1 MKKDDQMQEQ
11 GADDERE
18 GRALAQSLPAK
29 PAPHVS
35 LQGEGSWANLL
46 TLLEVSPDALVLVD
60 SAGRIASVNSQTEA
74 LFGYPRSE
82 LEGEALEA
90 LLPERFRAAHLLHRE
105 QYATSPRTRPMGAGL
120 ALYGRRKDG
129 SEFPVDISLSPLLFD
144 GTLHVLGAVRD
155 ITVRRR
161 LEEREH
167 AAREAAEARLAL
179 LQLVLD
185 ELPTCVYFVQG
196 EEARLVLANRA
207 AVTLWGSEWP
217 TGQPMQDFLTAHHI
231 HLFDTNG
238 QALPPTAFATLRALH
253 EGQTVF
259 QHQEI
264 IRHADGISL
273 PVLVN
278 AVALAPH
285 LLAGLETGG
294 GNRHIS
300 SAEPAALVVLQDVTS
315 LKEAEQLKDQFIW
328 LVAHELRNP
337 LAALKGFATMLLRHS
352 QGDKGTALAS
362 WQQEALAELDLA
374 ANRLNRLTE
383 DLLDVVR
390 LQAGR
395 LMLHRES
402 IDLVNTI
409 RHVIAQM
416 GQSSDRHQLTFSTS
430 LSHLQAQMDRG
441 RIEQVLVNLLT
452 NAIKYSPDGGS
463 VEVALQLASE
473 WQEALISIR
482 DQGIGI
488 PQAEQAQLFGRFVRA
503 SNSQTQGISGTG
515 LGLYLCRELVS
526 QHGGDIWFEST
537 EGAGST
543 FFLRLPLSQSTT
555 APSISPPT
563 SSSEGDQ
570 TTLR

>member
-82 LEGEALEA
+82 LEGAALED

-238 QALPPTAFATLRALH
+238 QALPPAAFATLRALH

-537 EGAGST
+537 EGSGST
-543 FFLRLPLSQSTT
+543 FFLRLPLSQSTA
-555 APSISPPT
+555 APGVSPPT
-563 SSSEGDQ
+563 ASSEGEQ
-570 TTLR
+570 TTL

>member
-1 MKKDDQMQEQ
+1 M
-11 GADDERE
+11 
-18 GRALAQSLPAK
+18 
-29 PAPHVS
+29 
-35 LQGEGSWANLL
+35 
-46 TLLEVSPDALVLVD
+46 
-60 SAGRIASVNSQTEA
+60 
-74 LFGYPRSE
+74 
-82 LEGEALEA
+82 
-90 LLPERFRAAHLLHRE
+90 
-105 QYATSPRTRPMGAGL
+105 
-120 ALYGRRKDG
+120 YGRRKDG
-129 SEFPVDISLSPLLFD
+129 TEFPVDISLSPLLFD
-144 GTLHVLGAVRD
+144 GALHVLGAVRD
-155 ITVRRR
+155 STVHRQ

-179 LQLVLD
+179 FQLVLD

-207 AVTLWGSEWP
+207 AVALWGSEWP
-217 TGQPMQDFLTAHHI
+217 SGQPMQDFLTAHHI
-231 HLFDTNG
+231 RLFNTNG
-238 QALPPTAFATLRALH
+238 QALPPAAFATLRALH
-253 EGQTVF
+253 EGKTVF

-264 IRHADGISL
+264 IRHADGMSL

-285 LLAGLETGG
+285 LLAGLEAGG
-294 GNRHIS
+294 GNHQIS

-315 LKEAEQLKDQFIW
+315 LKEAEQLKEQFIW
-328 LVAHELRNP
+328 LVVHELRNP

-362 WQQEALAELDLA
+362 WQQEALADIDLA

-395 LMLHRES
+395 LVLHRES
-402 IDLVNTI
+402 IELVHTI
-409 RHVIAQM
+409 RRVIAQM
-416 GQSSDRHQLTFSTS
+416 GQSSDRHQLTLSTS

-452 NAIKYSPDGGS
+452 NAIKYSPDGGEI
-463 VEVALQLASE
+463 EVALQVVPE
-473 WQEALISIR
+473 RQEALISIR

-488 PQAEQAQLFGRFVRA
+488 PQAEQARLFGRFVRA
-503 SNSQTQGISGTG
+503 SNSQAQGIGGTG

-543 FFLRLPLSQSTT
+543 FFLRLPLSQSTSE
-555 APSISPPT
+555 PSVSPHTP
-563 SSSEGDQ
+563 SSEGDQ
-570 TTLR
+570 STL

>member
-82 LEGEALEA
+82 LEGAALEA

-144 GTLHVLGAVRD
+144 GSLHVLGAVRD

-238 QALPPTAFATLRALH
+238 QALPPAAFATLRALH

-362 WQQEALAELDLA
+362 WQQEALTELDLA

-537 EGAGST
+537 EGSGST

-555 APSISPPT
+555 APGVSPHTP
-563 SSSEGDQ
+563 SSEGDQ
-570 TTLR
+570 SAL